1 MPRTLINLD
10 AADKAWLKR
19 EAGRW
24 RVSMTELVRQAVR
37 NFRMQQQLVNRSTF
51 DEALAQT
58 AGIWLSG
65 DGLAWRQRRLVLVNT
80 KDFDD
85 AAVALRLNCGHI

>member
-37 NFRMQQQLVNRSTF
+37 SFRMEQQRVDRSTF
-51 DEALAQT
+51 DEAQAQT
-58 AGIWLSG
+58 AGIWRSG